1 MRYVQLGRT
10 GLKVSEACLGTN
22 MFGNVADEAA
32 SRAMVDAAIDA
43 GINFI
48 DTADMYASGR
58 SEEYLGKAI
67 QGRRGSLVIATKV
80 RGAMGPGPNDEG
92 LSRRHIMDGAEASLH
107 RLGIDT
113 IDLYQMHW
121 PDAHTPLEET
131 LRALDDLIAQGKVRY
146 IGVSN
151 FEAWRIMQALWISDR
166 HGHEPFVCL
175 QPHYSLINREIE
187 AETLPMCHEQ
197 GIAVIPYSPTAGG
210 FLTGKYKRGEP
221 LPEGTRGAR
230 NPQFAKRFT
239 EANWAALDR
248 LQAMAQAKGCGPHH
262 LALAW
267 VAAHPAVTAPIVGC
281 SNADQLRDNLKYL
294 DYRLTPAERK
304 QLSGE

>member
-32 SRAMVDAAIDA
+32 SKAMVDAAIDA

-48 DTADMYASGR
+48 DTADIYAKGV

-67 QGRRGSLVIATKV
+67 KGRRQSLVIATKV
-80 RGAMGPGPNDEG
+80 RGNMGPNPNDEG
-92 LSRRHIMDGAEASLH
+92 LSRRHIMDGAEASLR
-107 RLGIDT
+107 RLDIDA
-113 IDLYQMHW
+113 IDLYQLHF

-131 LRALDDLIAQGKVRY
+131 LRALDDLVSQGKIRY

-151 FEAWRIMQALWISDR
+151 FEAWRIMKALWISDR
-166 HGHEPFVCL
+166 HGYEPVVCL

-187 AETLPMCHEQ
+187 AETLPMCHES

-210 FLTGKYKRGEP
+210 FLTGKYKRGESI
-221 LPEGTRGAR
+221 PEGTRGAR

-239 EANWAALDR
+239 DANWAALDR
-248 LQAMAQAKGCGPHH
+248 LQAMAKEKGCGPHH
-262 LALAW
+262 IALAW
-267 VAAHPAVTAPIVGC
+267 VASHHAVTAPIIGC
-281 SNADQLRDNLKYL
+281 SNVDQLRDNLKYL
-294 DYRLTPAERK
+294 DYRLTPEERK
-304 QLSGE
+304 LLSGE